1 MLYKNLIVY
10 KDNIQK
16 NSIIYKK
23 NYDNICIYR
32 NHLQSEL
39 VDFVKIM
46 ENYEKQKK
54 ECEKEKNDMIN
65 VNESLLNL
73 KRDELKKLKDKLEQL
88 NIDTQKQK
96 VTMEQVMNKLR
107 DYTDQNNDCMIK
119 FEKNECEHDYKY
131 GQLLKEYKAL
141 ENQYNY
147 YMDIDYKD
155 RKKKFDEMDNNLYL
169 KEKREAMIKLFEKKE
184 KRKYLKK
191 TLSHIK
197 SHIQEIE
204 EINQK
209 FETEKEIIKL
219 LGKRKAEEYKKRKN
233 VKFRN
238 DLSAIN
244 LRYHY
249 TLSSI

>member
-1 MLYKNLIVY
+1 
-10 KDNIQK
+10 
-16 NSIIYKK
+16 
-23 NYDNICIYR
+23 
-32 NHLQSEL
+32 
-39 VDFVKIM
+39 
-46 ENYEKQKK
+46 
-54 ECEKEKNDMIN
+54 
-65 VNESLLNL
+65 
-73 KRDELKKLKDKLEQL
+73 
-88 NIDTQKQK
+88 
-96 VTMEQVMNKLR
+96 
-107 DYTDQNNDCMIK
+107 
-119 FEKNECEHDYKY
+119 
-131 GQLLKEYKAL
+131 
-141 ENQYNY
+141 
-147 YMDIDYKD
+147 MDIDYKD

-169 KEKREAMIKLFEKKE
+169 EEKREAMIKLFEKKE

-219 LGKRKAEEYKKRKN
+219 LGKRKAEEEKKRKN